1 MQAIDE
7 SSLNVEQVVSLRIL
21 RCLSASLLLACWSL
35 WVTCAL
41 AQQLG
46 QGLPGTIGLNSTI
59 RTSNVDIYVK
69 GPNGKPVDGVA
80 VVTLLNLSGQAY
92 RQENAVAGHARFSDV
107 AATQYKV
114 LVIAP
119 GFERETLTVDAG
131 VEKTV
136 TANIQ
141 LRAMSAEDASLY
153 AGIEALPAKAQK
165 ELGKALAA
173 LIANKPAE
181 ARSHLETASKIAP
194 KSAEVNYLFGMY
206 SSQSKDVNTAKSYWT
221 RALELNPNHLLALL
235 SLGEA
240 LLREDK
246 AGDALPYLR
255 RAVEAGP
262 TAWRAHA
269 FLADAEMREG
279 ATDEAI
285 HHAERA
291 LELGHGQAQS
301 VQPFLAGAL
310 ARRGEKERAIALLQS
325 YLKDHSSDTTVA
337 KELESIQSASA
348 SNGEAGADG
357 NSVRIAD
364 DAMVNTTALQP
375 ISNWLPPDI
384 DEMVP
389 SVEAGAS
396 CNIQDVLRETEK
408 RVEEFVVNVDR
419 FAATEYVTHE
429 SINKQGMASAPER
442 RKFDYLVSVQEGMP
456 GFLSVDEYR
465 SSHNNAAVDF
475 PGGIE
480 THGLPTLVLIFHPYN
495 TGNFEMTC
503 EGLTRWNGGLAW
515 QIHFRQRSDRPNRIR
530 AYKSGINGPSYA
542 IALKG
547 RAWIAADT
555 FQITRLETDLVAPV
569 RQIRLLA
576 DHTAI
581 EYGPVHFKNRKVDM
595 WLPQSAEVFF
605 DWKGRRIH
613 RHHSFNDYVLFAV
626 DDKQLIAAPKAAQE
640 SPANPPSVSERSQP

>member
-1 MQAIDE
+1 
-7 SSLNVEQVVSLRIL
+7 LLTF
-21 RCLSASLLLACWSL
+21 CWLLAR
-35 WVTCAL
+35 CAL

-46 QGLPGTIGLNSTI
+46 QGLPGTIGLNSSI

-69 GPNGKPVDGVA
+69 GPNGKPVNGVA
-80 VVTLLNLSGQAY
+80 VVTLINLSGQAY
-92 RQENAVAGHARFSDV
+92 RQENAVAGHARFSEV

-119 GFERETLTVDAG
+119 GFERETLTVDVG

-153 AGIEALPAKAQK
+153 AGIETLPAKVQK
-165 ELGKALAA
+165 ELGKAMSA
-173 LIANKPAE
+173 LNANKPAE
-181 ARSHLETASKIAP
+181 ARSHLETANRIAP
-194 KSAEVNYLFGMY
+194 KSAEVNYLLGMY
-206 SSQSKDVNTAKSYWT
+206 SSRSKDVITAKSYWT
-221 RALELNPNHLLALL
+221 RTLELNPNHLLALL

-246 AGDALPYLR
+246 AGDALPYLK

-269 FLADAEMREG
+269 FLADAELRQG

-285 HHAERA
+285 RQAERA
-291 LELGHGQAQS
+291 LELGHGQAEN

-325 YLKDHSSDTTVA
+325 YLKDHSADTAAV
-337 KELESIQSASA
+337 KELESIQSASV

-357 NSVRIAD
+357 NGVRIAD

-375 ISNWLPPDI
+375 ISNWLPPDV

-389 SVEAGAS
+389 AVEAGVS
-396 CNIQDVLRETEK
+396 CKIEDVLRKTEK
-408 RVEEFVVNVDR
+408 RIEEFVGNVDR
-419 FAATEYVTHE
+419 FAATELVTHE
-429 SINKQGMASAPER
+429 SINKWGLASSPEQ
-442 RKFDYLVSVQEGMP
+442 RKFDYLVSVEEGMP
-456 GFLSVDEYR
+456 GFLNVNEYR
-465 SSHNNAAVDF
+465 SSHNSTAVDF

-480 THGLPTLVLIFHPYN
+480 THGLPALVLIFHPYN

-503 EGLTRWNGGLAW
+503 EGLTRWNGELAW
-515 QIHFRQRSDRPNRIR
+515 QMHFRQRSDKPNRIR
-530 AYKSGINGPSYA
+530 AYKMGSNGPSYP

-547 RAWIAADT
+547 RAWIAANT
-555 FQITRLETDLVAPV
+555 FQIMRLETDLVAPV
-569 RQIRLLA
+569 RQIRLVA

-581 EYGPVHFKNRKVDM
+581 EYGPVYFKNRNVDM
-595 WLPQSAEVFF
+595 WLPQSAEVYFE
-605 DWKGRRIH
+605 WRARRIH
-613 RHHSFNDYVLFAV
+613 RRHSFNKYVLFAV
-626 DDKQLIAAPKAAQE
+626 DDKQRISAPKAAQE
-640 SPANPPSVSERSQP
+640 SGGNPPSASEP